1 MTAEEYLEAFRAET
15 MNQVVAQPTR
25 RPERR
30 E

>member
-1 MTAEEYLEAFRAET
+1 MTTEEYLEALGTET
-15 MNQVVAQPTR
+15 VNQVVAQPIR